1 MLMINMAIINHPY
14 NLQIA
19 NRKSRE
25 ELGVKLSINNNQ
37 ITSNLN
43 REQLISL
50 SKMVNN
56 KEQGLKI
63 SGIKEIKLIKE

>member
-1 MLMINMAIINHPY
+1 MAIIYQSH

-19 NRKSRE
+19 NKRSSE
-25 ELGVKLSINNNQ
+25 DLGIKLTINNSQ
-37 ITSNLN
+37 ITPNLN

-56 KEQGLKI
+56 KDEGLKI